1 MRPKKRKE
9 MEVSV
14 FEILMLICFACS
26 WPVSIVKALKTKVV
40 IGKSPVFMMI
50 IIIGYIFGIIHKIM
64 YNFDWVVYLY
74 ALNMLIVSFDL
85 FLYFRYIGQNR
96 RDLLNQ

>member
-1 MRPKKRKE
+1 

-96 RDLLNQ
+96 RDLLNQEKQ

>member
-1 MRPKKRKE
+1 

-40 IGKSPVFMMI
+40 IGKSPVFMII
-50 IIIGYIFGIIHKIM
+50 IIIGYIFGIIHKIL

-96 RDLLNQ
+96 RDLLNQEKQ